1 MIDKLENYRRVNTQT
16 PDTQR
21 LWPLYGAGFDNLGQ
35 GGSPIE
41 APVPEIGP
49 DELLVRHDAVGLC
62 FSDIKVIK
70 LGQDHPRIYKDMQK
84 DPVILGHEVSLTIIK
99 AGDKLRDH
107 YKPGD
112 RFIIQAD
119 IFVNGIGYAYGYEL
133 QGGLSQY
140 ARIDQRVLNGDD
152 GNYLIPVQP
161 STGFAESALTEP
173 WACVTAAYGLKYRTG
188 LKSGGTAWIIGTEEE
203 PKRSYTISSG
213 FDKNSCPS
221 RLLLTNTPAAF
232 SDWLRAG
239 AQTYGIE
246 VSDITDIQDPVI
258 EAVDDIIILGA
269 DAGLVESVSPKLA
282 NFGILAILT
291 DQPFP
296 RPVKIDVGRIHYN
309 RWVIV
314 GSAGTD
320 IARAYSGVPVR
331 SALRPGGHALFVGA
345 GGPMGH
351 MHVQRA
357 LQVTGHP
364 GTIVCTDVSDLRLDD
379 LCTSFSGEAH
389 AKGIEWLCLNPMNK
403 EEYQKGMSAF
413 QEIGFDDI
421 IVLAPLPT
429 VISEVAAYLAPDGV
443 MNIFAGVNR
452 GVMALLNLNDT
463 VFRNTRVIG
472 HSASTIEDLRFML
485 HQAESGELSPNRSV
499 AAVGSLSAARDGLLA
514 LQDASYPGKVVIYP
528 QIKDFPLTS
537 LPELKEK
544 LPSVWGKLKYER
556 EWSIEAE
563 NEFLRLLLPEES
575 D

>member
-1 MIDKLENYRRVNTQT
+1 
-16 PDTQR
+16 
-21 LWPLYGAGFDNLGQ
+21 
-35 GGSPIE
+35 
-41 APVPEIGP
+41 
-49 DELLVRHDAVGLC
+49 
-62 FSDIKVIK
+62 
-70 LGQDHPRIYKDMQK
+70 
-84 DPVILGHEVSLTIIK
+84 
-99 AGDKLRDH
+99 
-107 YKPGD
+107 
-112 RFIIQAD
+112 
-119 IFVNGIGYAYGYEL
+119 
-133 QGGLSQY
+133 
-140 ARIDQRVLNGDD
+140 
-152 GNYLIPVQP
+152 
-161 STGFAESALTEP
+161 
-173 WACVTAAYGLKYRTG
+173 
-188 LKSGGTAWIIGTEEE
+188 
-203 PKRSYTISSG
+203 
-213 FDKNSCPS
+213 
-221 RLLLTNTPAAF
+221 
-232 SDWLRAG
+232 
-239 AQTYGIE
+239 
-246 VSDITDIQDPVI
+246 
-258 EAVDDIIILGA
+258 
-269 DAGLVESVSPKLA
+269 
-282 NFGILAILT
+282 
-291 DQPFP
+291 
-296 RPVKIDVGRIHYN
+296 
-309 RWVIV
+309 
-314 GSAGTD
+314 
-320 IARAYSGVPVR
+320 
-331 SALRPGGHALFVGA
+331 
-345 GGPMGH
+345 
-351 MHVQRA
+351 
-357 LQVTGHP
+357 
-364 GTIVCTDVSDLRLDD
+364 VCTDVSDLRLDD